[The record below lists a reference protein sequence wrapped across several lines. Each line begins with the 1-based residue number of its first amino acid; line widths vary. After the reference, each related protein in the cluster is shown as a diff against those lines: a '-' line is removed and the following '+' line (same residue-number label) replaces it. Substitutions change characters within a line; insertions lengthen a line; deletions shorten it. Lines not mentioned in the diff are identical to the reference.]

1 MPSLQDAAGW
11 QAEALGPLKGGTVL
25 PRAEACGWASDPEG
39 PCPPPAPSYGQ
50 NRRLAGSSPL
60 ARPPGASAILERE
73 KDLPC
78 HSCSARGGG
87 SLPAGWQGTLTQ
99 QDLLAL
105 NRVPRPRLPQQGLTL
120 MADCPWVQGHFS
132 AAGLEFVAE
141 LEARGQVLRVCTPS
155 LGGMHGLTLLDEGS
169 ANMGFLHLQE
179 R

>member
-11 QAEALGPLKGGTVL
+11 QAEALAPLKGGTVL

-39 PCPPPAPSYGQ
+39 PCPPPAQSYGQ

-132 AAGLEFVAE
+132 AAGLEFVVE

-155 LGGMHGLTLLDEGS
+155 LGGIHGLTLLDEGS
-169 ANMGFLHLQE
+169 TNMGFLHRQE

>member
-1 MPSLQDAAGW
+1 MPNLQDAAGW
-11 QAEALGPLKGGTVL
+11 QAEALGPLEAGTVL
-25 PRAEACGWASDPEG
+25 LRVEACRWASDPGG
-39 PCPPPAPSYGQ
+39 PCPRPAPSCGQ

-60 ARPPGASAILERE
+60 ARPPGASAILQRE

-78 HSCSARGGG
+78 HSCSAHGGG
-87 SLPAGWQGTLTQ
+87 SLPAGQRGTLTQ

-141 LEARGQVLRVCTPS
+141 LEARIRVLRVCTPS

-169 ANMGFLHLQE
+169 ANTGFLHRQE

>member
-1 MPSLQDAAGW
+1 MPSLQDAVGW

-132 AAGLEFVAE
+132 AAGLEFVVE

-155 LGGMHGLTLLDEGS
+155 LGGIHGLTLLDEGS
-169 ANMGFLHLQE
+169 MNMGFLHRQE